1 MTDEQLAANRANA
14 QLSTGPKTPEGK
26 RRASLNSYR
35 HGLSGQ
41 IHISTPE
48 ETEVFRAH
56 CDAIRGEYNPAGPT
70 ETYLAQ
76 SIAEDMWRLQRARAL
91 ENGIFAQGF
100 RQHFDEMNAGHPEVD
115 TALAQSQTWVEQA
128 HNLQLLTVYEGR
140 IRRTLEKNTAQL
152 KALQTDRKAAHEKA
166 MGQAALFVEHAESQ
180 EEIYEPADDFI
191 PASEWGGFVFSA
203 PEIARR
209 REREERLQEARDY
222 HYDVRHGNFDDSDD
236 SEDSD
241 DDEIAA

>member
-1 MTDEQLAANRANA
+1 MDPKQYAQNRLNS
-14 QLSTGPKTPEGK
+14 LHSTGPRTEEGK
-26 RRASLNSYR
+26 RRSSLNSYR

-41 IHISTPE
+41 IHIATPE
-48 ETEVFRAH
+48 ETEVFRKH
-56 CDAIRGEYNPAGPT
+56 CDAIREEYAPAGPT
-70 ETYLAQ
+70 ESFLAQ

-100 RQHFDEMNAGHPEVD
+100 RTHVDQINSGHPEID

-152 KALQTDRKAAHEKA
+152 KALQVEREAAHKKA
-166 MGQAALFVEHAESQ
+166 VYQATLMVEHAESKG
-180 EEIYEPADDFI
+180 ETYEPADDFV
-191 PASEWGGFVFSA
+191 PAREWGGFVFSID
-203 PEIARR
+203 EIVRR
-209 REREERLQEARDY
+209 RDRERRFDKAWRHHANARDEAPY
-222 HYDVRHGNFDDSDD
+222 RR

-241 DDEIAA
+241 DKIAA